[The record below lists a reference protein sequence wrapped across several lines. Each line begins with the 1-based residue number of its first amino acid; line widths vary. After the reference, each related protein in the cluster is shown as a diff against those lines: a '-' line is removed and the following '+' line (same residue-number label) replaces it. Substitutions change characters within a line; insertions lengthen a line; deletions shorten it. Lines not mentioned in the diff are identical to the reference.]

1 MYFYFVCFLVV
12 VFAILHVM
20 DRFSTETL
28 LGIEKVYQEDV
39 YIRNKLNEYR
49 QSRDI
54 LKLESNRIA
63 RFFMRKFGIHKGLW
77 IMTLFVFI
85 PMVSL
90 LFMSIYQR
98 GEYSIADDMIV
109 FVVAFMGG
117 LLTHQTLTALHARKV
132 LKKIK
137 KEREQL

>member
-1 MYFYFVCFLVV
+1 MYFYFVCFLVA

-28 LGIEKVYQEDV
+28 LGVEKAYQEDAYV
-39 YIRNKLNEYR
+39 RNKLNEYR
-49 QSRDI
+49 QSRDV

-90 LFMSIYQR
+90 LVMSIYNR
-98 GEYSIADDMIV
+98 TEYSVADDMIV

-117 LLTHQTLTALHARKV
+117 LLTHQTLTALHARKI

-137 KEREQL
+137 KEREEQ

>member
-1 MYFYFVCFLVV
+1 MVYLYFVCFLIA

-28 LGIEKVYQEDV
+28 LGIEKVYQEDAYV
-39 YIRNKLNEYR
+39 RNKLNEYR

-54 LKLESNRIA
+54 LKLESNQIA

-85 PMVSL
+85 PMVCL
-90 LFMSIYQR
+90 LFMSIYSR
-98 GEYSIADDMIV
+98 TEYSVADDMIV

-117 LLTHQTLTALHARKV
+117 LLTHQTITALHARKV

-137 KEREQL
+137 KERE

>member
-1 MYFYFVCFLVV
+1 MYFYFVLFLVV
-12 VFAILHVM
+12 VFTILHTM

-28 LGIEKVYQEDV
+28 LGIEKTYQEDA

-49 QSRDI
+49 QTRDV
-54 LKLESNRIA
+54 LGLESNRIA
-63 RFFMRKFGIHKGLW
+63 RCFMRKFGIHKGLW

-85 PMVSL
+85 PMMCL
-90 LFMSIYQR
+90 LFMSIHSR
-98 GEYSIADDMIV
+98 MEYSIADDMIV

-117 LLTHQTLTALHARKV
+117 LLTHQTLTALHARKI

-137 KEREQL
+137 KGRDAI